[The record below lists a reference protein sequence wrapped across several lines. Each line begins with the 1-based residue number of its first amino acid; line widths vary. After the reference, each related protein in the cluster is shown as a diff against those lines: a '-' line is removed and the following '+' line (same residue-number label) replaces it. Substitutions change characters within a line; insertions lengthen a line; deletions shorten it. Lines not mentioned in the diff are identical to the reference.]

1 MHILGLKGSSVERWR
16 GTHLRE
22 STMHTERLANES
34 TAQVEVL
41 EAQFEHYLVLSKVT
55 PLAME

>member
-22 STMHTERLANES
+22 STMHTEMLAN

-41 EAQFEHYLVLSKVT
+41 EAQFERYLVLSKVT
-55 PLAME
+55 PLSME

>member
-1 MHILGLKGSSVERWR
+1 MERWR
-16 GTHLRE
+16 GTQLRE
-22 STMHTERLANES
+22 STMHTERLANEN

-41 EAQFEHYLVLSKVT
+41 EAQFERYLVLSKVT